1 MSGSVSFI
9 VLCPNGRRETVRVTP
24 NSSVLQILEEACKK
38 RKINPEDFE
47 LCHYNRRLDLS
58 LPVRFSS
65 LPNNAQL
72 ELKPATKSRTE
83 CMVTVALQL
92 ESGERIT
99 KDFTPPTTIYDVLE
113 NCLRSESICLQ
124 EIGEPVCIYMRQKIV
139 GDAIKSTTLRSLG
152 LTSGQAIIRLL
163 YRKPETL
170 EDQAHVTSPLTATS
184 PSEINEQDPTCVISP
199 SISESTSEVDK
210 ENHPLESDPIT
221 VATTFKMGVWESD
234 NYQHADTSMPE
245 QIKQSHIG
253 SGVMEQNSSYIADMD
268 VDDNESYLK
277 QETWSSIDKIEERNS
292 FLNEKETAHASENIE
307 TSPFDPKLAENYESE
322 LQDNTDEEIGE
333 IKYIGDRHAVVYSL
347 DDISSTKK
355 ADLPDEFFELTV
367 NDAKYLMETYRK
379 ERTELENQPLLTKEQ
394 RDRQILEKLSTYNQT
409 VIRIYF
415 PERLVLQAVFNATET
430 VQTIEEFIRGYLTD
444 KNLNFYLY
452 ITPPKEKLNPSKTLL
467 EVLLIPAAVIYFGC
481 NIQLPFYLMENL
493 RNQLSDPRAAAL
505 AASESR
511 KENSSNISPSIS
523 QENANNLVTDTKVDN
538 LTIPT
543 TVYQPPTRSQGKVP
557 KWLKLNKK

>member
-9 VLCPNGRRETVRVTP
+9 VLCPYGRRETVRVTP

-83 CMVTVALQL
+83 CLVTVALQL

-113 NCLRSESICLQ
+113 QCLRSESICLQ
-124 EIGEPVCIYMRQKIV
+124 EIGEPICIYMRQKIV

-152 LTSGQAIIRLL
+152 LTSGKAIIRLL

-170 EDQAHVTSPLTATS
+170 ENQAHVTSPLTAPS
-184 PSEINEQDPTCVISP
+184 PLEINEKDLSYFTNPL
-199 SISESTSEVDK
+199 ISEPTSKVDK
-210 ENHPLESDPIT
+210 ENHPLQNNPVTSVEPLEIDALKS
-221 VATTFKMGVWESD
+221 E
-234 NYQHADTSMPE
+234 NNQHVSSSMPE
-245 QIKQSHIG
+245 QMRKQARIEG
-253 SGVMEQNSSYIADMD
+253 GITEQNSSYVADMD
-268 VDDNESYLK
+268 ESYLK
-277 QETWSSIDKIEERNS
+277 QESWSSVDKIEERNS
-292 FLNEKETAHASENIE
+292 FHNEKETIHAPKSIE
-307 TSPFDPKLAENYESE
+307 SNSFDPKSTVKYESE
-322 LQDNTDEEIGE
+322 LQDDTAEEIGE
-333 IKYIGDRHAVVYSL
+333 IKYIGDRHAVLYSL
-347 DDISSTKK
+347 DDISRVKK

-394 RDRQILEKLSTYNQT
+394 RDRQILEKLSRYSQT

-415 PERLVLQAVFNATET
+415 PERLVLQAVFNTTET
-430 VQTIEEFIRGYLTD
+430 VKTVQDFIRGYLTD
-444 KNLNFYLY
+444 INLNFYLY
-452 ITPPKEKLNPSKTLL
+452 ITPPKEKLSPSKTLL
-467 EVLLIPAAVIYFGC
+467 EVMLIPAAVVYFGSD
-481 NIQLPFYLMENL
+481 IQLPFYLMENL

-523 QENANNLVTDTKVDN
+523 QENANNLVTDIKVDN
-538 LTIPT
+538 ITVPT
-543 TVYQPPTRSQGKVP
+543 TVYQPPTQNQGKVP

>member
-1 MSGSVSFI
+1 
-9 VLCPNGRRETVRVTP
+9 
-24 NSSVLQILEEACKK
+24 ILEEACKK

-113 NCLRSESICLQ
+113 QCLRSESICLQ

-152 LTSGQAIIRLL
+152 LTSGKAIIRLL

-170 EDQAHVTSPLTATS
+170 ENQAHVTSPLTAAS
-184 PSEINEQDPTCVISP
+184 PLEINEQDSSYVTNQL
-199 SISESTSEVDK
+199 ISETISKVDK
-210 ENHPLESDPIT
+210 ENHPLQNNPVTNVSPLEI
-221 VATTFKMGVWESD
+221 GVWKSD
-234 NYQHADTSMPE
+234 NNQHVSSSMPE
-245 QIKQSHIG
+245 QMRKQAHIEG
-253 SGVMEQNSSYIADMD
+253 RITEQNSSYVADME
-268 VDDNESYLK
+268 VDDNESNLK
-277 QETWSSIDKIEERNS
+277 QETWSSVDKIEERNS
-292 FLNEKETAHASENIE
+292 FHNKKETIHASENNE
-307 TSPFDPKLAENYESE
+307 TNSFDPESSVSYESE
-322 LQDNTDEEIGE
+322 LQDDTAEEIGE
-333 IKYIGDRHAVVYSL
+333 IKYIGDRHAVLYSL
-347 DDISSTKK
+347 DDISSVKK

-394 RDRQILEKLSTYNQT
+394 RDRQILEKLSRYSQT

-415 PERLVLQAVFNATET
+415 PERLVLQAVFSTTET
-430 VQTIEEFIRGYLTD
+430 VKTVQDFIQGYLTD
-444 KNLNFYLY
+444 INLNFYLY
-452 ITPPKEKLNPSKTLL
+452 ITPPKEKLTPSKTLL
-467 EVLLIPAAVIYFGC
+467 EAMLIPAAVVYFGSS
-481 NIQLPFYLMENL
+481 IQLPFYLMENL

-523 QENANNLVTDTKVDN
+523 QENANNLATDIKVDN
-538 LTIPT
+538 ITVPT
-543 TVYQPPTRSQGKVP
+543 TIYQPPTQSQGKVP